1 VERRSDGTRAAG
13 SWSEAK
19 AHVEDSF
26 ASIAEMNGFA
36 IYAGGGHSHAGA
48 AHDAR
53 RECAGGAMRKLAGG
67 GQAFF
72 QAQSRKPPHVPPRDG
87 GPERHPQG
95 KHAMHAIRRSEI
107 QDLRTGEPMGREVT
121 LAGDKTGINFVF
133 RRKTG
138 KIPGPY
144 FFSLENR
151 K

>member
-1 VERRSDGTRAAG
+1 MEGWSGGTRAALITLLL
-13 SWSEAK
+13 K
-19 AHVEDSF
+19 QRVEDSF

-72 QAQSRKPPHVPPRDG
+72 QAQSQKPPHVPPRDG
-87 GPERHPQG
+87 GPERHPHKG
-95 KHAMHAIRRSEI
+95 EHAMHAIRRSEI

-133 RRKTG
+133 RRKAG
-138 KIPGPY
+138 KIPGPL
-144 FFSLENR
+144 FHLP
-151 K
+151 